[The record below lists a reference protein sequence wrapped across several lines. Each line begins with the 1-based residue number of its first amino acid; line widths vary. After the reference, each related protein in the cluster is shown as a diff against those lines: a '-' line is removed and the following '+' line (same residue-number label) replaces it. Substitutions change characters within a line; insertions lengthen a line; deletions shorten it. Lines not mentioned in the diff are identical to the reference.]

1 MNGSDKFK
9 LDNLEILI
17 TFLSGGY
24 IVNKEEVGSKKWL
37 KILDNEIRNWEGAPV
52 NWQFVVSKIL
62 TGVFK
67 IYEQVSTIVWYRL
80 SNGLWESS
88 IRGYFIIKFNN
99 GWILKHE
106 PSVGE
111 GYNFIAFDEDF
122 ETIQQTAQKHYEEN
136 N

>member
-1 MNGSDKFK
+1 MNDSDKFK

-17 TFLSGGY
+17 KFLSGCA

-37 KILDNEIRNWEGAPV
+37 KILDNDIINWEGKPV
-52 NWQFVVSKIL
+52 NWQFVVSKIS

-67 IYEQVSTIVWYRL
+67 IYEQVSTIVWHCL
-80 SNGLWESS
+80 SSGLWKSS
-88 IRGYFIIKFNN
+88 IGVYFIIEFNN